1 MAAILPWSAHSAFGD
16 DDNDDDD
23 INHVYVAYTMSETQ
37 CCISCASSYLILSIK
52 EIGTIII
59 LALQK
64 RKLEARN
71 KVTCPQSY

>member
-16 DDNDDDD
+16 DDDDD
-23 INHVYVAYTMSETQ
+23 INHVYVAYTKSETQ
-37 CCISCASSYLILSIK
+37 CWVSCASFYLILSIK

-71 KVTCPQSY
+71 KVTYPQS